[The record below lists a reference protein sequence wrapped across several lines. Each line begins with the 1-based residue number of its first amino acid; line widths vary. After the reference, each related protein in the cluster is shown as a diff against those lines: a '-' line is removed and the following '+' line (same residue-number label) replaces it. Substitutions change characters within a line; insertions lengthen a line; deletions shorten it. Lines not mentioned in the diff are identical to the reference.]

1 MKARLII
8 LFLALFCAVKA
19 DVPPRPEPPRLYNNL
34 SKEFPDFLD
43 AAEAEALE
51 NKLQQ
56 FSNETS
62 NQICVVIVDDL
73 GGTDASSFAF
83 EIGNTWGVGQKGFNN
98 GIVVLVKPT
107 GGSGGRDLFI
117 ATGYGLEGAIP
128 DLMTKRVREDHM
140 YPHLKDGR
148 NYEALD
154 EGTTALMQLAKG
166 EYNQKD
172 KRVGKK
178 QKGLGIGS
186 IITIVII
193 FLILRSLFGGGGGTT
208 FSGRGRSIFWGG
220 LLGGLGGRGFG
231 GGGRSWGGGGGF
243 GGGSGGWGGFG
254 GGGFGGG
261 GSGGKW

>member
-1 MKARLII
+1 MMRRLFFT
-8 LFLALFCAVKA
+8 LLAAVPLWLCAE
-19 DVPPRPEPPRLYNNL
+19 VPPRPEPPRLYNNL
-34 SKEFPDFLD
+34 SREFPDFLSPQE
-43 AAEAEALE
+43 AAALE
-51 NKLQQ
+51 AKLQQ

-73 GGTDASSFAF
+73 NGTDAGSYAF
-83 EIGNTWGVGQKGFNN
+83 EIGNKWGVGQKGFNN

-140 YPHLKDGR
+140 YPHLKAGR
-148 NYEALD
+148 NFDALN
-154 EGTTALMQLAKG
+154 EGVTALMQLAKG

-172 KRVGKK
+172 KRRTGKK
-178 QKGLGIGS
+178 QKGGGLIA
-186 IITIVII
+186 IIVII
-193 FLILRSLFGGGGGTT
+193 VVILIIRNFFGGGGGFTY
-208 FSGRGRSIFWGG
+208 SKRGRNVFWGG
-220 LLGGLGGRGFG
+220 GFGGLGGFG
-231 GGGRSWGGGGGF
+231 GGGRGWGGGGGGF
-243 GGGSGGWGGFG
+243 GGFG